1 MIVSDRV
8 NRERAALSPDRS
20 LASPMTSHV
29 KCGRKKSCTAGD
41 AAGSLLPAAA
51 LVLSAASFA
60 SVPSTCPS
68 LCASVCGSAASSA
81 PADRINARM
90 SSFLWSATKTS
101 SASPVCAVRN
111 AIDACT
117 SSAGRAAALLIKS
130 AMAV

>member
-1 MIVSDRV
+1 MMVRLRR
-8 NRERAALSPDRS
+8 NRRRAALSPERS

-41 AAGSLLPAAA
+41 AAGFDPAAA
-51 LVLSAASFA
+51 VPSAASFA

-101 SASPVCAVRN
+101 IASPVCAVRN